1 VSWFFDLGLAGLV
14 FIGLCVWLIRKV
26 AKAAGTEGDL
36 EAERLQRALAD
47 ELALARSKATATAT
61 TTKTA
66 TATATANRTA
76 RATATATAT
85 ATQNQNANKRENDA
99 ANQNEQEHENVLG
112 QQEQENI
119 FGRADVTAAAPAH
132 LPLISD
138 LVAEREQSARAQH
151 KGPTDVPRRIEVLW
165 VRSTATHAV
174 WCERRHAATLA
185 ARAMTREV
193 ICVALIER
201 GRVTERWSFG

>member
-1 VSWFFDLGLAGLV
+1 VSWFLDLGLAGLV

-47 ELALARSKATATAT
+47 ELSLARSKETTTAAK
-61 TTKTA
+61 TKTA
-66 TATATANRTA
+66 NPTAK
-76 RATATATAT
+76 AT
-85 ATQNQNANKRENDA
+85 ATQNQNANKRENEA
-99 ANQNEQEHENVLG
+99 ANQNEQEHENV
-112 QQEQENI
+112 
-119 FGRADVTAAAPAH
+119 FADADLRGADPAH

-165 VRSTATHAV
+165 VRSTPTHAV

-185 ARAMTREV
+185 ARAMTRDV

-201 GRVTERWSFG
+201 GRVTDRWSFG

>member
-1 VSWFFDLGLAGLV
+1 MSWFFDLGLAGLV

-47 ELALARSKATATAT
+47 ELSLARSKATAAATPTTTPTTTAKATAT
-61 TTKTA
+61 T
-66 TATATANRTA
+66 N
-76 RATATATAT
+76 
-85 ATQNQNANKRENDA
+85 QNQNANKRENEA

-119 FGRADVTAAAPAH
+119 FARADLTAAAPAH

-185 ARAMTREV
+185 ARAMTRDV

>member
-47 ELALARSKATATAT
+47 ELSLARSKATTTA
-61 TTKTA
+61 TKTA
-66 TATATANRTA
+66 NPTAKV
-76 RATATATAT
+76 T

-99 ANQNEQEHENVLG
+99 ASQNEREHENVLG

-119 FGRADVTAAAPAH
+119 FGRADLTAAAPAH

-138 LVAEREQSARAQH
+138 LVSEREQSARAQH

-165 VRSTATHAV
+165 VRSTPTHAV

-185 ARAMTREV
+185 ARAMTRDV